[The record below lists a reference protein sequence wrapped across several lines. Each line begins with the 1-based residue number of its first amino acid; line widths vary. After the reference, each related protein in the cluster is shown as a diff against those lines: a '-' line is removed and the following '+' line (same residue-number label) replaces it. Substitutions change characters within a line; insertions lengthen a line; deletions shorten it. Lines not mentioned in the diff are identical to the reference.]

1 MNKILKRSFVLFA
14 IIFAF
19 SAGILLYYFSLAVN
33 GGDWAT
39 YPANKHIYSNGILT
53 KAGQITDRNGTVLAE
68 TKDKKRVYNKN
79 ADIRKATVHAVGD
92 LNGFVATGMHSA
104 YLKELCGFDP
114 INGVYNVSGEGNN
127 IELTLDSSV
136 SVTAYKALGSR
147 AGTVGVYNYK
157 TGEIICMVSTPT
169 FDPASGDTPSGKGVY
184 VNRLLSGVYAPGSI
198 FKLVTALSAMENLSN
213 VENMQFSC
221 RQGVTIAGEWLS
233 CLGNHG
239 KIGLDGALV
248 HSCNAFFAQT
258 ALELGRKKL
267 TATAEKVGF
276 NKTLEMDGI
285 KCAESKYVVSK
296 SNDIDF
302 GWSGIGQHNDLVNP
316 FQYLTFMGGIANEGK
331 SITPYVVKKITTSGG
346 STIKKASK
354 STNRLMDEEQ
364 AKALTEMMRNNVKKN
379 YGDWR
384 FSGLEVCG
392 KTGTAEV
399 GDKSTPHSWF
409 VGFCN
414 NPDTP
419 YAFTVIVENAGAGNG
434 AATAIAST
442 VLKQARKVS
451 FD

>member
-1 MNKILKRSFVLFA
+1 MNRILKRSIVLFF

-19 SAGILLYYFSLAVN
+19 TAGILLYYFSLATK
-33 GGDWAT
+33 GDTWAT
-39 YPANKHIYSNGILT
+39 YPANKHLYSDGILT

-68 TKDKKRVYNKN
+68 TKNGKRVYNKN

-92 LNGFVATGMHSA
+92 LNGFVSTGVHSA

-114 INGVYNVSGEGNN
+114 INGVYNVSGKGNN
-127 IELTLDSSV
+127 IELTIDSEV

-147 AGTVGVYNYK
+147 AGTVGIYNYE
-157 TGEIICMVSTPT
+157 TGEIICMASTPT
-169 FDPASGDTPSGKGVY
+169 FDPASGETPSGKGVY

-198 FKLVTALSAMENLSN
+198 FKLVTALSALENLPNSK
-213 VENMQFSC
+213 NMQFSC
-221 RQGVTIAGEWLS
+221 KHGVTIAGEWLS

-258 ALELGRKKL
+258 ALELGKSRL

-276 NKTLEMDGI
+276 NKTLKMDGI
-285 KCAESKYVVSK
+285 KCAESKYEVSK

-316 FQYLTFMGGIANEGK
+316 FQYLTFMGGIANKGK
-331 SITPYVVKKITTSGG
+331 SISPYFVKEITSFEGNRISKAHTS
-346 STIKKASK
+346 T
-354 STNRLMDEEQ
+354 TRLMDEEN
-364 AKALTEMMRNNVKKN
+364 ATALTEMMRNNVKKN

-434 AATAIAST
+434 AATDIAAK
-442 VLKQARKVS
+442 VLKKLK
-451 FD
+451 

>member
-1 MNKILKRSFVLFA
+1 MNRILKRSFILFV

-19 SAGILLYYFSLAVN
+19 MAGIVLYYFSLAVN
-33 GGDWAT
+33 GDDWAT

-53 KAGQITDRNGTVLAE
+53 KAGQITDKNGTVLAE
-68 TKDKKRVYNKN
+68 TKDGKRVYNKS

-92 LNGFVATGMHSA
+92 LNGFVATGIHSA

-114 INGVYNVSGEGNN
+114 VNGVYNVSGEGNN
-127 IELTLDSSV
+127 IELTLDSSI

-147 AGTVGVYNYK
+147 AGTIGVYNYQ

-169 FDPASGDTPSGKGVY
+169 FDPESEEKPSGKGVY

-198 FKLVTALSAMENLSN
+198 FKLVTALSALENLPDAK
-213 VENMQFSC
+213 NMQFYC
-221 RQGVTIAGEWLS
+221 KHGVTIAGEWLS

-258 ALELGRKKL
+258 ALELGRKKI

-276 NKTLEMDGI
+276 NKAFKMDGI
-285 KCAESKYVVSK
+285 KCSESKYEVSK

-316 FQYLTFMGGIANEGK
+316 FQYLTFMGGIANKGK
-331 SITPYVVKKITTSGG
+331 SVTPYLVKKITTSSG

-354 STNRLMDEEQ
+354 STNKLMDEEN
-364 AKALTEMMRNNVKKN
+364 AEILTEMMRNNVKKN

-414 NPDTP
+414 NPETP

-434 AATAIAST
+434 AATAIAAT
-442 VLKQARKVS
+442 VLKKLK
-451 FD
+451 

>member
-1 MNKILKRSFVLFA
+1 MNRILKRSFALFA
-14 IIFAF
+14 IILAF
-19 SAGILLYYFSLAVN
+19 LGGILIYYFSLAVN
-33 GGDWAT
+33 GSDWAT
-39 YPANKHIYSNGILT
+39 YPANKHIYSNGIIT
-53 KAGQITDRNGTVLAE
+53 KAGQITDRNGVVLAE
-68 TKDKKRVYNKN
+68 TKNGERVYNN
-79 ADIRKATVHAVGD
+79 NSDIRKATVHAVGD

-104 YLKELCGFDP
+104 YLEELCGFDP
-114 INGVYNVSGEGNN
+114 VNGVYNLSGKGNN
-127 IELTLDSSV
+127 IELTIDSSV
-136 SVTAYKALGSR
+136 SVAAYKALGSR
-147 AGTVGVYNYK
+147 AGTVGIYNYK
-157 TGEIICMVSTPT
+157 TGEIICMASTPT
-169 FDPASGDTPSGKGVY
+169 FDPASDKESSGKGVY

-198 FKLVTALSAMENLSN
+198 FKLVTALSALENLPN
-213 VENMQFSC
+213 ANEMQFSC
-221 RQGVTIAGEWLS
+221 KRGVTIAGEWLS

-239 KIGLDGALV
+239 GIGLDNALV

-276 NKTLEMDGI
+276 NKTLKMDGI
-285 KCAESKYVVSK
+285 KCAESKYEVSK

-316 FQYLTFMGGIANEGK
+316 FQYLTFMGGIANDGK

-354 STNRLMDEEQ
+354 SSNRLMDEEN
-364 AKALTEMMRNNVKKN
+364 AEILTKMMRNNVKKN

-399 GDKSTPHSWF
+399 GDKATPHSWF

-434 AATAIAST
+434 AATSIAAS
-442 VLKQARKVS
+442 VLKKLK
-451 FD
+451 

>member
-1 MNKILKRSFVLFA
+1 MNRILKRSFILFA
-14 IIFAF
+14 IIIAF
-19 SAGILLYYFSLAVN
+19 LSGVLIYYFSLAVN

-53 KAGQITDRNGTVLAE
+53 KAGQITDRNGIVLAE
-68 TKDKKRVYNKN
+68 TKGSNRVYNKN
-79 ADIRKATVHAVGD
+79 ADIRKATVHTVGD

-104 YLKELCGFDP
+104 YLKELCGYDP
-114 INGVYNVSGEGNN
+114 VNGVYNVSGKGNN
-127 IELTLDSSV
+127 IELTIDSSV

-147 AGTVGVYNYK
+147 AGTVGIYNYK

-169 FDPASGDTPSGKGVY
+169 FDPASGETPSGKGVY

-198 FKLVTALSAMENLSN
+198 FKLVTALSALENLSDAN
-213 VENMQFSC
+213 QMKFFC
-221 RQGVTIAGEWLS
+221 KHGVSIADEWLS

-239 KIGLDGALV
+239 GIGLDGALQY
-248 HSCNAFFAQT
+248 SCNAFFAQT
-258 ALELGRKKL
+258 ALRIGRKKL

-276 NKTLEMDGI
+276 NKTIKMDGI
-285 KCAESKYVVSK
+285 KCAESKYEVSK

-316 FQYLTFMGGIANEGK
+316 FQYLTFMGGIANNGK
-331 SITPYVVKKITTSGG
+331 VIQPYVVQKIMSSGG
-346 STIKKASK
+346 TTEKKATK
-354 STNRLMDEEQ
+354 NSTRIMDAENAE
-364 AKALTEMMRNNVKKN
+364 ALTKMMRNNVKKN

-414 NPDTP
+414 NPNTP

-434 AATAIAST
+434 AATSIAAT
-442 VLKQARKVS
+442 VLKKLK
-451 FD
+451 